1 MPRNERIRS
10 TTIIAVVRNGVCA
23 VAGDGQVT
31 AGDMVMK
38 QTAKKIR
45 SMHNGKVITGFAGS
59 TADALTLFDQFEKQ
73 IEQYSGNLR
82 RAAVEMSKLWR
93 TDKFLRRLD
102 AMLIAADAESVF
114 VLSGDGDVIE
124 PDDGIAAIGSGG
136 GYALAAA
143 RALLRNTELT
153 TPEITR
159 KAIEIAAEICI
170 YTNHE
175 ITLASI
181 DKNQTSMQ

>member
-1 MPRNERIRS
+1 
-10 TTIIAVVRNGVCA
+10 
-23 VAGDGQVT
+23 
-31 AGDMVMK
+31 
-38 QTAKKIR
+38 
-45 SMHNGKVITGFAGS
+45 
-59 TADALTLFDQFEKQ
+59 
-73 IEQYSGNLR
+73 
-82 RAAVEMSKLWR
+82 MSKLWR